1 MTTFRGPRAH
11 STPPRSAA
19 MAARPRKHVRTTER
33 LPDARDVAEDL
44 SETFQPNPKSAV
56 LDRAFNVSAASA
68 LLLLAA
74 PVMAVTALLVRLTS
88 RGPIFYTQTRV
99 GIDRRWDRTHA
110 LRERRREDLGGV
122 PFTIYKFRSMR
133 VNAEQNGQAQWA
145 RLNDD
150 RVTPI
155 GQFLRRTRLDEL
167 PQLLNVIL
175 GDMNI
180 VGPRPE
186 RPSIFVR
193 LREQVDDYQV
203 RQRVRPGITGL
214 AQISHPYDSCIDDV
228 RRKVQFDVEYMRRQS
243 LREDLRIMLRTIPV
257 MIMRVGGR

>member
-19 MAARPRKHVRTTER
+19 IVARPRKLVRNTER
-33 LPDARDVAEDL
+33 LPGARDVAEDL

-56 LDRAFNVSAASA
+56 LDRVFNVSAASA

-257 MIMRVGGR
+257 MILRVGGR